1 MTIRVMLADDHTVV
15 CDGLCAIF
23 EIHSD
28 IRVIG
33 IANNGLQVISLVQQQ
48 CPDVLLI
55 DIVMPGLNGIDA
67 IAQVKQA
74 CPHTQIIILSMHAST
89 QFIGRALQVGAA
101 GYVVK
106 DSAGQD
112 VVEAVR
118 TVARGGRYLSPQ
130 ITEAVVNDYINLHQ
144 TLVPKN
150 PLEQLSKRERAVLQL
165 VAEGC
170 SSVEIGDILALSPR
184 TVDTYRSR
192 IMQKLNL
199 SDLPS
204 LIRFAIQQGI
214 IPLE

>member
-1 MTIRVMLADDHTVV
+1 
-15 CDGLCAIF
+15 
-23 EIHSD
+23 
-28 IRVIG
+28 
-33 IANNGLQVISLVQQQ
+33 
-48 CPDVLLI
+48 
-55 DIVMPGLNGIDA
+55 
-67 IAQVKQA
+67 
-74 CPHTQIIILSMHAST
+74 
-89 QFIGRALQVGAA
+89 
-101 GYVVK
+101 VVK